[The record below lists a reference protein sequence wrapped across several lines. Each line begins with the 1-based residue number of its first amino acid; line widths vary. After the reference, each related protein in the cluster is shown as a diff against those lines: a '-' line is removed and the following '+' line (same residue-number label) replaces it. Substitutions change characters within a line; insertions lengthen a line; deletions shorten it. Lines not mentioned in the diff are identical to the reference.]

1 MDNLSRMAVLA
12 TNAGMS
18 YGQWMALQGDTKPER
33 TEEKELPDG
42 WQKCEWCGAAFKL
55 KTNKGKRFC
64 DASCQRQANDTKRR
78 KRNAEYM
85 AMYRERKKAKR
96 GDCNG

>member
-33 TEEKELPDG
+33 NEEKGIPDG
-42 WQKCEWCGAAFKL
+42 FFVCRHCGKL
-55 KTNKGKRFC
+55 FRPNMKKNQRFC
-64 DASCQRQANDTKRR
+64 DMECQRQSYYAKRR
-78 KRNAEYM
+78 KRRAERA
-85 AMYRERKKAKR
+85 AMQNEVEEE
-96 GDCNG
+96 